1 MVDLAPGA
9 MARPGLLAQ
18 GDGKPE
24 CGGTGAVI
32 VAVPDCEASGVK
44 TWENVELQEPN
55 ARGQLLKNS
64 APVCMGSGSGSGSG

>member
-1 MVDLAPGA
+1 M
-9 MARPGLLAQ
+9 
-18 GDGKPE
+18 
-24 CGGTGAVI
+24 I